1 MSDKV
6 RMRRSRLAAAA
17 CAAALSAALVGC
29 AGTELGQKEEQGEE
43 IGSIV
48 GGIVGSMIPGS
59 SIGAQIAR
67 NHGDLIGGMIGGA
80 IGASLDEEDRQALAK
95 TTRAAFVSGKTQTF
109 SNSKTG
115 VRGSARVTATR
126 NNEQGQQCRTV
137 QQDVKLKDGKALS
150 DTVSA
155 CKGANG
161 WGT

>member
-1 MSDKV
+1 MSGRV
-6 RMRRSRLAAAA
+6 QMRRSRLAAVA
-17 CAAALSAALVGC
+17 SAAVLCAGLAGC

-43 IGSIV
+43 IGSII
-48 GGIVGSMIPGS
+48 GGIVGSYIPGNS
-59 SIGAQIAR
+59 MGAQIVR

-80 IGASLDEEDRQALAK
+80 IGASLDEEDRRALAK

-137 QQDVKLKDGKALS
+137 QQEVKLKDGKALS
-150 DTVSA
+150 DSVSA